1 MNNILFAVSING
13 ILLLVWLVVLFRNQ
27 KKGWLALKIGLQ
39 TIFSMLPLIL
49 IIIGC
54 IGIFTTFLTPGNIT
68 KYLGDQAGAGG
79 FLFVSLFSSLL
90 QIPGI
95 IAFPI
100 AAMLY
105 QNGAA
110 VSIVA
115 LFAGAS
121 TMASIFT
128 FPLEIKYLGKKFALI
143 RIGLTYIVCVIV
155 GLLTGFIFHLIK

>member
-1 MNNILFAVSING
+1 MDNILFAAGVNG
-13 ILLLVWLVVLFRNQ
+13 ILFLVWLILLYKNQ
-27 KKGWLALKIGLQ
+27 KKACEALKVGLQ

-54 IGIFTTFLTPGNIT
+54 IGIFTTFLTPANIA
-68 KYLGDQAGAGG
+68 KFFGDQAGVGG
-79 FLFVSLFSSLL
+79 ILYVSIFSSLL
-90 QIPGI
+90 QIPGM

-115 LFAGAS
+115 VFAGAS
-121 TMASIFT
+121 TMASVFT
-128 FPLEIKYLGKKFALI
+128 LPLEIKYLGKKFALI
-143 RIGLTYIVCVIV
+143 RVGLTYIVCLIV
-155 GLLTGFIFHLIK
+155 GVMTGFIFHLIK

>member
-1 MNNILFAVSING
+1 
-13 ILLLVWLVVLFRNQ
+13 
-27 KKGWLALKIGLQ
+27 
-39 TIFSMLPLIL
+39 MLPLIL
-49 IIIGC
+49 IIVGC
-54 IGIFTTFLTPGNIT
+54 IGIFTTFMTPASIT
-68 KYLGDQAGAGG
+68 KYLGNQAGIEG

-121 TMASIFT
+121 TMASVFT
-128 FPLEIKYLGKKFALI
+128 LPLEIKYLGKRFALT
-143 RIGLTYIVCVIV
+143 RVSLTYIVCVIV
-155 GLLTGFIFHLIK
+155 GLLTGIVFKLIE